1 MLQSS
6 KAPLVSQKDFFK
18 NEKIIFRYGK
28 VRKLVPSIP
37 FIMFHCV
44 NCSIEKRQAQ
54 SHLRL
59 INSLLYDSTRFQIIV
74 R

>member
-1 MLQSS
+1 MLPSS
-6 KAPLVSQKDFFK
+6 EAPFVSQKDFLK
-18 NEKIIFRYGK
+18 NEKIILRYGK

-37 FIMFHCV
+37 FIVFHCV

-59 INSLLYDSTRFQIIV
+59 INSLLND
-74 R
+74 